1 MNPWRRFISSIISK
15 EEEVKGMA
23 QLGLVIQKDQVKYL
37 YAEAGTIVFS
47 QSNGDFVEWIDTCGI
62 SFATIDSVV
71 VQRDFCE
78 ELPRIQ
84 AKGGQYRLEFE
95 DFVREKL
102 FDSNEKSKISLEEMR
117 QKQLAEFDVE
127 DVVTPDVELIRNQ
140 ITRENYWVVNLMLHE
155 RAKEFVNDLE
165 EKQKQFGIKVP
176 VYFLTGSGF
185 LTDAKNILRNPVLTW
200 RSAEALE
207 LLSAARHHHLK
218 DFIYVKKQAEEYSL
232 AVIKDGEPIDY
243 QNRCSFNGYELPP
256 WFVKISRSKA
266 SDLENAITFLKRF
279 HGDLPMVVEGE
290 FVNKQIEYSRYASIR
305 NPMGG
310 LFQIPY
316 RKRLFRQINMA
327 QGKVTDQIEEEI
339 RRAMDKYLIR
349 NEIVLKDPTYTL
361 SSENWQYSLERI
373 ARLELRVVGEL

>member
-1 MNPWRRFISSIISK
+1 MT
-15 EEEVKGMA
+15 
-23 QLGLVIQKDQVKYL
+23 QLGLVIQKGQVKYL
-37 YAEAGTIVFS
+37 YGEAGTIVFS
-47 QSNGDFVEWIDTCGI
+47 QLNGDFVEWMDACGI
-62 SFATIDSVV
+62 ALATIDSVV
-71 VQRDFCE
+71 VQKDFCE
-78 ELPRIQ
+78 ELPPIQ

-102 FDSNEKSKISLEEMR
+102 FDSNQGSKISLEEMR
-117 QKQLAEFDVE
+117 QKQLADFDAE

-140 ITRENYWVVNLMLHE
+140 ITRENYWVMNLMLHE

-185 LTDAKNILRNPVLTW
+185 LTDAKNVLRNPVLTW

-207 LLSAARHHHLK
+207 LLSAARHHRLEG
-218 DFIYVKKQAEEYSL
+218 FIYVKKQDNACSL
-232 AVIKDGEPIDY
+232 AVMKEGEVIDY

-256 WFVKISRSKA
+256 WFVKISKSKS
-266 SDLENAITFLKRF
+266 SDVENAITFLKRL
-279 HGDLPMVVEGE
+279 HGDLPLVTEGE
-290 FVNKQIEYSRYASIR
+290 SWNKRVEYSQYAAMR
-305 NPMGG
+305 NPVAG

-327 QGKVTDQIEEEI
+327 QGKLTDQIEEEI
-339 RRAMDKYLIR
+339 RRAMDQYLIR
-349 NEIVLKDPTYTL
+349 NGIHLNDPTHSI

-373 ARLELRVVGEL
+373 ARLELRVVGELI

>member
-1 MNPWRRFISSIISK
+1 
-15 EEEVKGMA
+15 MA

-62 SFATIDSVV
+62 SFAAIDSIV
-71 VQRDFCE
+71 VQKDFCE

-84 AKGGQYRLEFE
+84 AKGGRYRLESE

-102 FDSNEKSKISLEEMR
+102 FDSNKETSMTLEELR
-117 QKQLAEFDVE
+117 HRQLAEFDVE

-140 ITRENYWVVNLMLHE
+140 ITRENYWVMNLMLHE
-155 RAKEFVNDLE
+155 RAKEFMNQLKDKME
-165 EKQKQFGIKVP
+165 QSGFAVP

-207 LLSAARHHHLK
+207 LLSAARHHRLK
-218 DFIYVKKQAEEYSL
+218 DFIYVKKQDDAYSL
-232 AVIKDGEPIDY
+232 AVIKDGEPVDY

-266 SDLENAITFLKRF
+266 SDLENTITFLKRL
-279 HGDLPMVVEGE
+279 HGDLPVVMEGK
-290 FVNKQIEYSRYASIR
+290 VGNKQIEYGRYAAIR

-327 QGKVTDQIEEEI
+327 QGKLTDQIEEEI
-339 RRAMDKYLIR
+339 RQAMDNYLTR
-349 NEIVLKDPTYTL
+349 NEIELKEPTYTI

-373 ARLELRVVGEL
+373 ARLELRVVGALAG